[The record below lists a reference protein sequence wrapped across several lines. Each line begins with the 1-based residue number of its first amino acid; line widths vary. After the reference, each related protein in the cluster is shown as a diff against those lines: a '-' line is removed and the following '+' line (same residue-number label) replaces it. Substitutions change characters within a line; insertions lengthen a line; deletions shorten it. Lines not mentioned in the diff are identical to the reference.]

1 MGVGDGSDGM
11 GYYHTLNKK
20 PPIWQW
26 SLVATAYI
34 YNYDDTLMRIIIA
47 SDIERKKKI
56 KNSVIPGAA
65 SIGGGVPLALLCA
78 FAWGASCFGA
88 TPAEEADFEAFA
100 ATFLPSAPGAAG
112 LGSALMMPTTTTT
125 RAQQGA
131 RKEEQW
137 CWNSPTQQAI
147 KKKKKKKKKKIK
159 RLVKNFGRKK
169 IRILFTR
176 HLTPTPTQHTT
187 APVAD
192 GGKLRAPP
200 ANRTFTYER
209 KV

>member
-137 CWNSPTQQAI
+137 CWNSPTKQAI
-147 KKKKKKKKKKIK
+147 KKKKKKNQTACQKFRKE
-159 RLVKNFGRKK
+159 KNTNSFYKAFDTNTDTAHYSTGGR
-169 IRILFTR
+169 RW
-176 HLTPTPTQHTT
+176 
-187 APVAD
+187 
-192 GGKLRAPP
+192 
-200 ANRTFTYER
+200 
-209 KV
+209 